1 MISKTQ
7 YSIFKVIFFPL
18 LVLLVLLLAGCKT
31 EPVYSV
37 KDHPIALARGIP
49 MKPEEIS
56 NGIVQ
61 AGNRLGWKMNRKG
74 PNAVLAF
81 VDNNDRQAVVL
92 ISFSEKT
99 YSIKHLKSQN
109 FLYDGHE
116 IHKSY
121 NNLVLSLVQ
130 SIDNEFYRNANK
142 TLFEKGKIY
151 IKKIPVKNKLQTTKT
166 K

>member
-1 MISKTQ
+1 MISKYQ
-7 YSIFKVIFFPL
+7 IIFFPL
-18 LVLLVLLLAGCKT
+18 AVLLVLLPVGCKT

-37 KDHPIALARGIP
+37 KDHPIALVRGIP
-49 MKPEEIS
+49 MEPEEIS

-74 PNAVLAF
+74 SNAVLAF

-130 SIDNEFYRNANK
+130 GIDNEFYSSANK
-142 TLFEKGKIY
+142 ALFEKGKIY
-151 IKKIPVKNKLQTTKT
+151 IKKIPVKNKPQTTKA